1 MIEAEAAVREQSRR
15 STPAES
21 CWMLA
26 SVERTTVADIQR
38 EELEERM
45 RVAAEVAAVA
55 AELDRQEREELEER
69 IRVAAEVAAV
79 AAELERQ
86 DRQEQQER
94 RRAHAEAAGAT
105 RDPRANTAAH
115 RRPKLRDEVARSGE
129 VLSTPE
135 GQQQQGAAAAGE
147 VRAKN
152 GGTKAPSKASSR
164 GRLSGLAKGRQRST
178 PPLSES
184 SGAEPR

>member
-1 MIEAEAAVREQSRR
+1 
-15 STPAES
+15 
-21 CWMLA
+21 MLA

-86 DRQEQQER
+86 DRQEKQER

-105 RDPRANTAAH
+105 RDPRANSAAH
-115 RRPKLRDEVARSGE
+115 RRPKLRDEVARSGGGGVTALE

-135 GQQQQGAAAAGE
+135 GQQQQGGAAAGE

-152 GGTKAPSKASSR
+152 RGTNAPSNASSR

-178 PPLSES
+178 LPLSES
-184 SGAEPR
+184 SRAEPR

>member
-1 MIEAEAAVREQSRR
+1 
-15 STPAES
+15 
-21 CWMLA
+21 MLA

-86 DRQEQQER
+86 DRQEKQER

-105 RDPRANTAAH
+105 RDPRANSAAH
-115 RRPKLRDEVARSGE
+115 RRPKLRDEVARSGGGVTALE

-135 GQQQQGAAAAGE
+135 GQQQQGGAAAGE
-147 VRAKN
+147 VHAKN
-152 GGTKAPSKASSR
+152 RGTNAPSKASSR

-178 PPLSES
+178 LPLSES
-184 SGAEPR
+184 SRAEPR